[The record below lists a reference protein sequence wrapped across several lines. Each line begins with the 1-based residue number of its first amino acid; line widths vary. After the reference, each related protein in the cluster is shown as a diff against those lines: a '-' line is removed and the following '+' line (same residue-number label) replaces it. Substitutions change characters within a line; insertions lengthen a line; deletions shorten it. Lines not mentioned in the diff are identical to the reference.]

1 MSGNIYNSNDS
12 NEKIAQ
18 EKLFKELNAKGLFYA
33 NVIHWTTLFLL
44 PLFWLLDYLF
54 LPDKWVDLLLIRII
68 VTVFTYV
75 AYMLGNS
82 RKWPY
87 YVTVSIFCAVNV
99 LLNAV
104 LCATLPV
111 NSMLTYFLI
120 FAVMMLLF
128 NITIFWKP
136 VYSLL
141 QYLLAAVAIAII
153 FRVTHKYDG
162 YNELINN
169 GGGLFIVLGAVSCFI
184 AGNRYELLSRD
195 VKNTLQ
201 EKQRKA
207 Y

>member
-1 MSGNIYNSNDS
+1 MLSNIYNSNDS
-12 NEKIAQ
+12 DEKIASG
-18 EKLFKELNAKGLFYA
+18 KLFKELNAKGLFYA

-68 VTVFTYV
+68 VTVLTYV
-75 AYMLGNS
+75 VYIWGNA
-82 RKWPY
+82 RRWPY
-87 YVTVSIFCAVNV
+87 YVTVSIFCSINV
-99 LLNAV
+99 LLNAI

-111 NSMLTYFLI
+111 TGMLTYFLI

-136 VYSLL
+136 VYSLI
-141 QYLLAAVAIAII
+141 QYVLASVAMAIC
-153 FRVTHKYDG
+153 FRLTHKYDG
-162 YNELINN
+162 YSELINN

-195 VKNTLQ
+195 VQNTLQ